1 MLQDDYIMATN
12 RKICFSLRFKH
23 MIGRYWQN
31 GQQQRANVEPI
42 HQNRINGRQ
51 PSPMNVPMS
60 VLEQFRESWLTAIIG
75 SILFATGMCLLF
87 WNEGK
92 AVKVAYSLDEALQNV
107 AVLSNPFKLLPE
119 FEGRLIHISGSL
131 SISEPLTEPDHGIIM
146 LSVKLKRRVQMYQW
160 VEIEEERS
168 FGGVTEE
175 EKHYYYTTEWK
186 DKLIDS
192 DHFYIRTG
200 HHNPKEMPIKSQIQI
215 ANEVKIGAF
224 ILGLELKKKFNEFIE
239 ITSDERPERKDI
251 KMHSGLYYHSTDLWN
266 PQVGDIRIQF
276 SYAGKQGDI
285 YSIVGM
291 MEKGVIVPYITS
303 HGEDILLQRKHKMT
317 VDQMFHL
324 EHMHNYWRTWSIR
337 GLGWLVLFLAATCL
351 ANILKTL
358 ILNST
363 FLCGLIAIE
372 SLTMSVSMSISL
384 LVIGFAWVWYRPVI
398 GLCLALASIL
408 PFIYSTL
415 TAGSQSQQRD
425 NYRRL

>member
-1 MLQDDYIMATN
+1 MYRVN
-12 RKICFSLRFKH
+12 
-23 MIGRYWQN
+23 QN

-200 HHNPKEMPIKSQIQI
+200 HHNPKEIPIKSQIQI

-224 ILGLELKKKFNEFIE
+224 ILGLELKKKFNEFVE

-363 FLCGLIAIE
+363 FLCGIIAIE

>member
-1 MLQDDYIMATN
+1 MYRAN
-12 RKICFSLRFKH
+12 
-23 MIGRYWQN
+23 QN

-42 HQNRINGRQ
+42 HPNRINGRQ
-51 PSPMNVPMS
+51 PSPINVPMS

-87 WNEGK
+87 WNEGR
-92 AVKVAYSLDEALQNV
+92 AVKVAYSLDEALRNV

-119 FEGRLIHISGSL
+119 FEGRLIHISGQL
-131 SISEPLTEPDHGIIM
+131 SISEPLTEPDYGIIVS
-146 LSVKLKRRVQMYQW
+146 SVKLKRRVQMYQW

-168 FGGVTEE
+168 FGGVTED

-186 DKLIDS
+186 DKLVDS

-200 HHNPKEMPIKSQIQI
+200 HHNPKEMPIKSQIQT

-224 ILGLELKKKFNEFIE
+224 ILGSELKKKFNEFVE

-285 YSIVGM
+285 YSVVGM
-291 MEKGVIVPYITS
+291 MEKGVIVPYTTS
-303 HGEDILLQRKHKMT
+303 HGEDILLQRKHKIT

-324 EHMHNYWRTWSIR
+324 EHVHNYWRTWSIR

-351 ANILKTL
+351 ANILRTV

-363 FLCGLIAIE
+363 FLCGIIAIE

-384 LVIGFAWVWYRPVI
+384 LVIGLAWVWYRPVI
-398 GLCLALASIL
+398 SLCLALASIL

-415 TAGSQSQQRD
+415 TASQSQQRD